1 MRPSLAE
8 PALYQRVNVEGTVNV
23 LEAAR
28 KNGVKKVTIAS
39 SSSVYGLNSRVPFR
53 ESDPIF
59 SAISPYAASKLAC
72 EALGHTW
79 HHIYKMDVAML
90 RFFTVYGPRQ
100 RPDLAIYKFAKLITA
115 GKPIPVFG
123 DGSAARDYTFVTD
136 TLDGIIACT
145 KKEFGF
151 EIFNLGESE
160 TVSLSR
166 MIELLEA
173 ALGKKAVIDRQP
185 LQPGDV
191 PITFADISKARAKLG
206 YNPQVKFEHGHQT
219 VCRVVQKKPDPTAQR
234 WRGGRKSGS
243 GALVFS
249 AAAFSL
255 LNAERNSQCRFNPC
269 TKSSVSTTIL
279 ETLLKMFEL
288 ACTCALRLLVMSAR
302 LMSSAVRF
310 VSVCP
315 SSAARFVSVW
325 PSSALTFVSEP
336 CNCSLPFVPSAQTS
350 GPPGSRNCRADDGK
364 IRDHRPRLDESD
376 VQIRGRD
383 CGVVQHGGNFVG
395 QRENVRHRRLHLQ
408 NHRLQLV
415 GNRRRLHRAQPGGVA
430 VGREID
436 VAMHPVVPRSDN
448 AACN

>member
-1 MRPSLAE
+1 VRGDITDRAALDGIFSSVKFDQVIHLAARAGVRPSLAE

-28 KNGVKKVTIAS
+28 RNGVKKITIAS
-39 SSSVYGLNSRVPFR
+39 SSSVYGVNSKVPFS

-145 KKEFGF
+145 KKEFGY

-160 TVSLSR
+160 TVSLAR

-206 YNPQVKFEHGHQT
+206 YNPQVKFEQGI
-219 VCRVVQKKPDPTAQR
+219 KLFADWFQR
-234 WRGGRKSGS
+234 
-243 GALVFS
+243 
-249 AAAFSL
+249 
-255 LNAERNSQCRFNPC
+255 
-269 TKSSVSTTIL
+269 
-279 ETLLKMFEL
+279 
-288 ACTCALRLLVMSAR
+288 
-302 LMSSAVRF
+302 SSAV
-310 VSVCP
+310 
-315 SSAARFVSVW
+315 
-325 PSSALTFVSEP
+325 
-336 CNCSLPFVPSAQTS
+336 
-350 GPPGSRNCRADDGK
+350 K
-364 IRDHRPRLDESD
+364 
-376 VQIRGRD
+376 
-383 CGVVQHGGNFVG
+383 
-395 QRENVRHRRLHLQ
+395 
-408 NHRLQLV
+408 
-415 GNRRRLHRAQPGGVA
+415 
-430 VGREID
+430 
-436 VAMHPVVPRSDN
+436 
-448 AACN
+448 